1 MTDRTIVKAL
11 ISDLRR
17 AAYDAHQSAESDFE
31 ELFDEAADALEA
43 SLVDSKTLEIDANKA
58 GCVPPAPLSTATSQP
73 RGVSNERGPL
83 WSQFLNACRNL
94 DVDAAIVMT
103 DFNDSENARHNMQ
116 ALSDAAQVAKHAAY
130 AFHDA
135 AEIAEAK
142 LAIPNDVRSALEW
155 CSARENPDQF
165 SDFDEVIVRDWLASH
180 PKDSA

>member
-1 MTDRTIVKAL
+1 MSDQTTVKAL
-11 ISDLRR
+11 IAELRFVANEIYWQNCKDSEKLDR
-17 AAYDAHQSAESDFE
+17 IS
-31 ELFDEAADALEA
+31 DALEA

-142 LAIPNDVRSALEW
+142 LAIPDDVRQIIEIGRYRAFKRQEATRISE
-155 CSARENPDQF
+155 
-165 SDFDEVIVRDWLASH
+165 WLASH
-180 PKDSA
+180 PK

>member
-1 MTDRTIVKAL
+1 MSDQTTVKAL

-58 GCVPPAPLSTATSQP
+58 GCVPPAPLSTDSSQP
-73 RGVSNERGPL
+73 RGGSNERGTL

-142 LAIPNDVRSALEW
+142 LAIPDDVRSALEW

-165 SDFDEVIVRDWLASH
+165 SDFDEVIVREWLASN
-180 PKDSA
+180 PKYE